1 MEARKIV
8 IRPADASDTVDA
20 PVTRV
25 ITTRTPVQEDDV
37 VTRVITTE
45 TPARYK
51 IQHEQVEVIPS
62 HPSEPA
68 PENALDYWAD
78 RLAPS
83 IRKMLPSR
91 DHAFTAT
98 GVSVESEIFYRD
110 EVTEDI
116 SGYRLGPPHRVRVK
130 RQKVTL
136 FGTVD
141 RIRDSL

>member
-1 MEARKIV
+1 MEARKII
-8 IRPADASDTVDA
+8 IRPADAADTEDA

-25 ITTRTPVQEDDV
+25 ITTRTPVQGDDI
-37 VTRVITTE
+37 VTRVITTR
-45 TPARYK
+45 TPEQYQ
-51 IQHEQVEVIPS
+51 IQHEQVEIIPS
-62 HPSEPA
+62 HQSEPT
-68 PENALDYWAD
+68 PENALDYWAE

-110 EVTEDI
+110 EVTEDVT
-116 SGYRLGPPHRVRVK
+116 GYRIGPPRRVRVK
-130 RQKVTL
+130 RQRVTL

-141 RIRDSL
+141 RIRNSL

>member
-1 MEARKIV
+1 MEARKII
-8 IRPADASDTVDA
+8 IRPADASHTEDA
-20 PVTRV
+20 PVAHV
-25 ITTRTPVQEDDV
+25 ITTRSPVQEDDV
-37 VTRVITTE
+37 VTRVITTRN
-45 TPARYK
+45 PGQYQVR
-51 IQHEQVEVIPS
+51 HELVEVIPS
-62 HPSEPA
+62 NQSESG
-68 PENALDYWAD
+68 PENALDYWAE

-110 EVTEDI
+110 EATEDV
-116 SGYRLGPPHRVRVK
+116 SGYRIGPPRRVRVK

-141 RIRDSL
+141 RIRNSL

>member
-1 MEARKIV
+1 MEARKII
-8 IRPADASDTVDA
+8 IRPANASDIEDA

-25 ITTRTPVQEDDV
+25 ITTRTPVQGEDI
-37 VTRVITTE
+37 VTRVVTTR
-45 TPARYK
+45 TPEQYQ
-51 IQHEQVEVIPS
+51 IQHELVEVIPG
-62 HPSEPA
+62 HQGDA
-68 PENALDYWAD
+68 VPENALDYWAE

-91 DHAFTAT
+91 DHVFTAT

-110 EVTEDI
+110 EVTEDV
-116 SGYRLGPPHRVRVK
+116 SGYRIGPPRRVRVK

-141 RIRDSL
+141 RIRNSP